1 MLQEGGKHKVNG
13 KFTNRLQKSTSECSQ
28 CGCVGL
34 MSREATRASR
44 AKNVTLTDAQRAGKK
59 CLACYIAT
67 SERLSEFSSGKYTAK
82 YCRQE
87 SNHSAVAWDQDP
99 DGPRGHVEIS
109 GWGSTTKEYTQEIW
123 DKGPYHSG
131 TFLELGALMKA
142 KKVAVEYEGR
152 HYGLLLSLTFDTRQQ
167 HYCQGFYPQNQN
179 FLK

>member
-1 MLQEGGKHKVNG
+1 MNG

-34 MSREATRASR
+34 MSREAIRAST

-67 SERLSEFSSGKYTAK
+67 SYVWGFSTGKYTAN
-82 YCRQE
+82 YCRQDMK
-87 SNHSAVAWDQDP
+87 HSAVAWNQDP

-109 GWGSTTKEYTQEIW
+109 GWGSTTKEYSQENW
-123 DKGPYHSG
+123 DKGPYYSG
-131 TFLELGALMKA
+131 KFLEPGALMKA
-142 KKVAVEYEGR
+142 KKVAVGYEGR

>member
-1 MLQEGGKHKVNG
+1 MNG
-13 KFTNRLQKSTSECSQ
+13 EFINRLQQCTSECSQ

-59 CLACYIAT
+59 CLACYTAT
-67 SERLSEFSSGKYTAK
+67 LEQLSGSTRGKYTAK

-87 SNHSAVAWDQDP
+87 MKHSAVAWDQDP

-109 GWGSTTKEYTQEIW
+109 GWGTHSRNSTTKEYTQEIW

-142 KKVAVEYEGR
+142 KKVAVGYEGR